1 MFGRLFALTRSAPA
15 WNSGS
20 GPWLD
25 QWTNPDWAGQEIST
39 SHMSST
45 IGEFEPV
52 RRSKVYEE
60 VADQIR
66 RLIADGR
73 LKAGDRL
80 PPEREL
86 AERFGVS
93 RTSVRDAIRA
103 LEMIG
108 LLEPRQGDGTV
119 VLDLSPA
126 ALAQPL
132 ASILVHNR
140 TLLADLLDVRKM
152 IEPPLAAR
160 AATFATSEEE
170 ATLQEILR
178 RQTEKAARGELT
190 TAEDTEFHYAL
201 ARLARNPVALKVL
214 DVLMDLLLESRE
226 RSLQVPGRLQK
237 SLQGHRRI
245 LDSIIRKDAQGAEA
259 AMRQHLSEIEHILLR
274 PRS

>member
-1 MFGRLFALTRSAPA
+1 VGGSRIPSNPA
-15 WNSGS
+15 S
-20 GPWLD
+20 PV
-25 QWTNPDWAGQEIST
+25 IS
-39 SHMSST
+39 
-45 IGEFEPV
+45 ELEPI
-52 RRSKVYEE
+52 RRTKVYEE
-60 VADQIR
+60 VADRIR
-66 RLIADGR
+66 RLIAEGR

-119 VLDLSPA
+119 VLDLSPD

-160 AATFATSEEE
+160 AATFASPEEI
-170 ATLQEILR
+170 AGLKEILK
-178 RQTEKAARGELT
+178 RQADKAARGELT
-190 TAEDTEFHYAL
+190 TAEDSEFHYAL
-201 ARLARNPVALKVL
+201 ARLARNPIALKVL

-226 RSLQVPGRLQK
+226 RSLQVPGRLSK

-245 LDSIIRKDAQGAEA
+245 LDSITRKDARGAEA
-259 AMRQHLSEIEHILLR
+259 AMRQHLGEIEDILLQSPTQGR
-274 PRS
+274 G

>member
-1 MFGRLFALTRSAPA
+1 MTAEALPWHIKDKVHGPTNGPILSGWVKIPSNPTPA
-15 WNSGS
+15 V
-20 GPWLD
+20 
-25 QWTNPDWAGQEIST
+25 IS
-39 SHMSST
+39 
-45 IGEFEPV
+45 ELEPV
-52 RRSKVYEE
+52 RRTKVYEE
-60 VADQIR
+60 VADRIR
-66 RLIADGR
+66 RLIAEGR

-119 VLDLSPA
+119 VLDLSA
-126 ALAQPL
+126 DALAQPL

-160 AATFATSEEE
+160 AASLASPEEI
-170 ATLQEILR
+170 ATLRAILR
-178 RQTEKAARGELT
+178 RQTEKVARGEIP

-201 ARLARNPVALKVL
+201 ARAARNPIALKVL

-226 RSLQVPGRLQK
+226 RSLQVPGRLSK
-237 SLQGHRRI
+237 SMQGHRRI
-245 LDSIIRKDAQGAEA
+245 IDSISRKDATAAEA
-259 AMRQHLSEIEHILLR
+259 AMRQHLTEIEQVLFSQR
-274 PRS
+274 P

>member
-1 MFGRLFALTRSAPA
+1 MGGSRIPPNSASA
-15 WNSGS
+15 I
-20 GPWLD
+20 
-25 QWTNPDWAGQEIST
+25 ISDL
-39 SHMSST
+39 
-45 IGEFEPV
+45 EPV
-52 RRSKVYEE
+52 RRTKVYEE
-60 VADQIR
+60 VADRIR
-66 RLIADGR
+66 RLIAEGR

-86 AERFGVS
+86 AERFGIS

-103 LEMIG
+103 LEMVG

-119 VLDLSPA
+119 VLDLSPD

-160 AATFATSEEE
+160 AAAFATPAEV
-170 ATLQEILR
+170 AGLKEILK
-178 RQTEKAARGELT
+178 RQTEKAGRGELT
-190 TAEDTEFHYAL
+190 TAEDSEFHYAL

-214 DVLMDLLLESRE
+214 DVLMDLLVESRE
-226 RSLQVPGRLQK
+226 RSLQVPGRLMK

-245 LDSIIRKDAQGAEA
+245 VDSITRHDARGAEA
-259 AMRQHLSEIEHILLR
+259 AMRQHLGEIEHILLQPQTPGR
-274 PRS
+274 A

>member
-1 MFGRLFALTRSAPA
+1 VSP
-15 WNSGS
+15 
-20 GPWLD
+20 
-25 QWTNPDWAGQEIST
+25 
-39 SHMSST
+39 T
-45 IGEFEPV
+45 IREFEPV
-52 RRSKVYEE
+52 RRTKVYAE

-66 RLIADGR
+66 RLIAEGR

-132 ASILVHNR
+132 ASILVQNR
-140 TLLADLLDVRKM
+140 SLLADLLDVRKM

-160 AATFATSEEE
+160 AATLAGP
-170 ATLQEILR
+170 QEVAALR
-178 RQTEKAARGELT
+178 EIIQRQAEKAGRRELT
-190 TAEDTEFHYAL
+190 TSEDTEFHYAL

-226 RSLQVPGRLQK
+226 RSLQVPGRLAK

-245 LDSIIRKDAQGAEA
+245 LDSISRKDAQGAEA
-259 AMRQHLSEIEHILLR
+259 AMRQHLSEIEHILFR
-274 PRS
+274 PGV

>member
-1 MFGRLFALTRSAPA
+1 M
-15 WNSGS
+15 
-20 GPWLD
+20 
-25 QWTNPDWAGQEIST
+25 
-39 SHMSST
+39 ST

-66 RLIADGR
+66 RLIAEGR

-170 ATLQEILR
+170 ATLREILR
-178 RQTEKAARGELT
+178 RQTEKAVRGELT

-237 SLQGHRRI
+237 SLQGHLRI
-245 LDSIIRKDAQGAEA
+245 LDSITRKDAQGAEA
-259 AMRQHLSEIEHILLR
+259 AMRQHLSEIEHILLQ